1 MGSGP
6 PPVRRANKL
15 TRWEITPIKEEVE
28 RWRGGEEE
36 RWKEGETAGE
46 KRVMGDPETPLC
58 WTDSPDRKQQMAPE
72 VSQGSEGREKGAVL
86 LCICT
91 ASVNG
96 EKFQSV
102 LHRHRDQVKI
112 QITKYRFYKLCAWK
126 R

>member
-15 TRWEITPIKEEVE
+15 TRWEITPIKVEVE
-28 RWRGGEEE
+28 TRRGGEEE
-36 RWKEGETAGE
+36 RWKEGETGE
-46 KRVMGDPETPLC
+46 KRVMGDSETPLC

-86 LCICT
+86 LYICT

-96 EKFQSV
+96 GKFQSV
-102 LHRHRDQVKI
+102 LLRQRDQVKI

>member
-15 TRWEITPIKEEVE
+15 TRWEITPIKVEVE
-28 RWRGGEEE
+28 TRRGGKRERLLEEKGC
-36 RWKEGETAGE
+36 WGH
-46 KRVMGDPETPLC
+46 PETPLC

-86 LCICT
+86 LYAPPQST
-91 ASVNG
+91 AKSFNWCFADSHI
-96 EKFQSV
+96 K
-102 LHRHRDQVKI
+102 LN
-112 QITKYRFYKLCAWK
+112 TKYRFYKLCAWK

>member
-28 RWRGGEEE
+28 RRRGGKRERLLEEKGC
-36 RWKEGETAGE
+36 WGH
-46 KRVMGDPETPLC
+46 PETPLC

-86 LCICT
+86 LYAPPQSTSKSFNRCFTDSQI
-91 ASVNG
+91 
-96 EKFQSV
+96 KF
-102 LHRHRDQVKI
+102 KI
-112 QITKYRFYKLCAWK
+112 QNTKYRFYKLCAWK

>member
-15 TRWEITPIKEEVE
+15 TRWEITPIKEEEE
-28 RWRGGEEE
+28 RRRGEEE
-36 RWKEGETAGE
+36 RGRDWRK
-46 KRVMGDPETPLC
+46 KRVLGDSETPLC

-86 LCICT
+86 LYICT

-102 LHRHRDQVKI
+102 LHRQRDQVRI
-112 QITKYRFYKLCAWK
+112 QNTKYNFFHKLCAWK

>member
-28 RWRGGEEE
+28 RRRGGEEE
-36 RWKEGETAGE
+36 RWKEGETGE
-46 KRVMGDPETPLC
+46 KRVLGDSETPLC

-86 LCICT
+86 LYICT

-96 EKFQSV
+96 KKFQSV
-102 LHRHRDQVKI
+102 LRRQPDQVKI
-112 QITKYRFYKLCAWK
+112 QNTKYNFFHKLCAWK

>member
-28 RWRGGEEE
+28 TRRGGKRERLLEEKGC
-36 RWKEGETAGE
+36 WGH
-46 KRVMGDPETPLC
+46 PETPLC

-96 EKFQSV
+96 KKFQSV
-102 LHRHRDQVKI
+102 LCR
-112 QITKYRFYKLCAWK
+112 
-126 R
+126 

>member
-15 TRWEITPIKEEVE
+15 TRWEITPIKEE
-28 RWRGGEEE
+28 EE
-36 RWKEGETAGE
+36 RWKEGETGE
-46 KRVMGDPETPLC
+46 KRVMGDSETPLC

-96 EKFQSV
+96 KKFQLV
-102 LHRHRDQVKI
+102 LRRQPYQVKYEI
-112 QITKYRFYKLCAWK
+112 QIL
-126 R
+126 